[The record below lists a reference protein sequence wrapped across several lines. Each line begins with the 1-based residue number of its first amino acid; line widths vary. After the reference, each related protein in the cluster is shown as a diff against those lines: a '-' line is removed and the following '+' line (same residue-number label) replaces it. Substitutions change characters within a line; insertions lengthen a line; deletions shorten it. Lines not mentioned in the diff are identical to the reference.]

1 MGSPFLPAAQ
11 FATNSFNHRVRM
23 RGVLLLVP
31 LLGSASALPQGG
43 FLSGIGNAFNNF
55 FGGNDQGARPPPRQ
69 AQRPRPQPP
78 RFQQQLQQQ
87 PQQQFQPQPQ
97 QQFQQQQQFQ
107 PQPPRQPA
115 PSFNPRPTAAPAPPR
130 LVGGTSL
137 CGAAAPNHFWTD
149 PRDNIQRGYVAT
161 WKIGCTSFQQ
171 HEAKAYCESM
181 GMEPVSLDTPAKQDN
196 FNRLIAQDAQRYF
209 WTGGEVDHA
218 NEIVSWNNR
227 NAKPI
232 RFSESAHWSHTGGA
246 DLPQPD
252 NRAAGENPPHPEVC
266 LGILNNFYADGI
278 KWHDVACHHKKPTV
292 CEPRN

>member
-23 RGVLLLVP
+23 RGALLLVP

-78 RFQQQLQQQ
+78 RFQQQQFQPQQQFQQQ

-115 PSFNPRPTAAPAPPR
+115 PSFNPRPTSGPTPGTTSSAAMWPPGRLAAPRSSSTRPRHTASRWAWSRCPWTLPPSR
-130 LVGGTSL
+130 TTS
-137 CGAAAPNHFWTD
+137 
-149 PRDNIQRGYVAT
+149 
-161 WKIGCTSFQQ
+161 
-171 HEAKAYCESM
+171 
-181 GMEPVSLDTPAKQDN
+181 
-196 FNRLIAQDAQRYF
+196 
-209 WTGGEVDHA
+209 TG
-218 NEIVSWNNR
+218 
-227 NAKPI
+227 
-232 RFSESAHWSHTGGA
+232 
-246 DLPQPD
+246 
-252 NRAAGENPPHPEVC
+252 
-266 LGILNNFYADGI
+266 
-278 KWHDVACHHKKPTV
+278 
-292 CEPRN
+292 

>member
-23 RGVLLLVP
+23 RGALLLVP

-78 RFQQQLQQQ
+78 RFQQQQFQPQQQFQQQ

-115 PSFNPRPTAAPAPPR
+115 PSFNPRPTAAPAS
-130 LVGGTSL
+130 VE
-137 CGAAAPNHFWTD
+137 
-149 PRDNIQRGYVAT
+149 
-161 WKIGCTSFQQ
+161 QQ
-171 HEAKAYCESM
+171 HRTTS
-181 GMEPVSLDTPAKQDN
+181 GPTPG
-196 FNRLIAQDAQRYF
+196 
-209 WTGGEVDHA
+209 TT
-218 NEIVSWNNR
+218 S
-227 NAKPI
+227 
-232 RFSESAHWSHTGGA
+232 SAAMW
-246 DLPQPD
+246 
-252 NRAAGENPPHPEVC
+252 PP
-266 LGILNNFYADGI
+266 G
-278 KWHDVACHHKKPTV
+278 
-292 CEPRN
+292 RS

>member
-1 MGSPFLPAAQ
+1 MGQFLPKPRA
-11 FATNSFNHRVRM
+11 RM
-23 RGVLLLVP
+23 RGALLILP
-31 LLGSASALPQGG
+31 LLGCASALPQGG

-55 FGGNDQGARPPPRQ
+55 FGGDNQGSRPPPRQ
-69 AQRPRPQPP
+69 AQRPRPQQPP
-78 RFQQQLQQQ
+78 RFQQQQFQQ

-97 QQFQQQQQFQ
+97 QQFQQQQQQQFQ
-107 PQPPRQPA
+107 PQPPRQQPAA
-115 PSFNPRPTAAPAPPR
+115 PSFNPRPTAAPAAPPR

-161 WKIGCTSFQQ
+161 WKIGCSTFQQ

-181 GMEPVSLDTPAKQDN
+181 GMEPVSLDSPAKQDN

-209 WTGGEVDHA
+209 WTGGVVDHA
-218 NEIVSWNNR
+218 NEVVSWNNR